1 MTEEF
6 DEEFLE
12 GTTFPVIKLNGGYKS
27 IQTERISYERI
38 LEMIGVPSNQNYT
51 VTYLTRDRSVKG
63 TLSAGESIATI
74 NRLIIN
80 ADRTDNA

>member
-1 MTEEF
+1 MVEEF

-12 GTTFPVIKLNGGYKS
+12 GTTFPVVKLNGGYKS

-38 LEMIGVPSNQNYT
+38 LEMLGVQGNQIYT
-51 VTYLTRDRSVKG
+51 VTYFTRDRRVKG
-63 TLSAGESIATI
+63 SLSPGESIPTV

-80 ADRTDNA
+80 ADRTDKA

>member
-1 MTEEF
+1 MAEEF

-12 GTTFPVIKLNGGYKS
+12 GTTFPVVKLNGGYKG

-38 LEMIGVPSNQNYT
+38 LEMLGVQGNQIYT
-51 VTYLTRDRSVKG
+51 VTYFTRDRSVKG
-63 TLSAGESIATI
+63 SLSAGESIPTI